1 MKLPLFA
8 KSFAVLF
15 FACLATAS
23 AQDVKIGVLDF
34 SGPSASGFRASLTT
48 ELAALGLTIVDSATV
63 DSAAAGKSLM
73 KGAAVDSGVA
83 VQIGQASGATVLVA
97 GKALG
102 PLNVAQIISTSNA
115 TVVGAT
121 GNNAKG
127 LAAAI
132 KSTIETNSS
141 ALLTK

>member
-1 MKLPLFA
+1 MKMPLLVKTLSVLLFA
-8 KSFAVLF
+8 CV
-15 FACLATAS
+15 ATAS
-23 AQDVKIGVLDF
+23 AQEVKIGVLNF
-34 SGPSASGFRASLTT
+34 TGPSASGFRDNLAA
-48 ELAALGLTIVDSATV
+48 ELSALGLTLVDSASV
-63 DSAAAGKSLM
+63 DSAAAGKSLLN
-73 KGAAVDSGVA
+73 GAAVDSAVA
-83 VQIGQASGATVLVA
+83 VQIGQASGTTVLVT

-121 GNNAKG
+121 GKDAKG

-141 ALLTK
+141 ALLAK